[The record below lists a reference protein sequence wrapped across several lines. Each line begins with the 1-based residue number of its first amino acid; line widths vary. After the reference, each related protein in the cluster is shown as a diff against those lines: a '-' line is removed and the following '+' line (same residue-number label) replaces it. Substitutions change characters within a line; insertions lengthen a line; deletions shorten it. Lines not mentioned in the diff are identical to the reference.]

1 MKPSSKRKRSENWD
15 STDKL
20 LLHQLIQNKFHI
32 IENKNVDTN
41 ISMAKRA
48 AWKDILLAFNKQ
60 SNTKRN
66 FPQIYSQWKRMKLH
80 MKKRATSNG
89 SANRSSAGGCPII
102 SKSPEHLLVYPKDEF
117 IVDHSVYDDYESS
130 IAQGSVSLNNYEYSK
145 DRYSEKS
152 VGKTNAA
159 DQHFRNKCEEEIETL
174 RLERSLKLKAFEA
187 DERRKDEE
195 HQMRLQF
202 MEEEHQLKIELL
214 TEKIS

>member
-48 AWKDILLAFNKQ
+48 AWKDILLA
-60 SNTKRN
+60 
-66 FPQIYSQWKRMKLH
+66 QWKRMKLH